1 MKKKIHWLVA
11 SRSSKKVITWHG
23 KRKIIRL
30 ISKEVTETSF
40 RGGGGGIP
48 GAFEKAFGFNS
59 LMQKDLEL
67 NTEEDNLHEGS
78 VKVCFSKEDKSRMRA
93 PW

>member
-1 MKKKIHWLVA
+1 M
-11 SRSSKKVITWHG
+11 
-23 KRKIIRL
+23 
-30 ISKEVTETSF
+30 
-40 RGGGGGIP
+40 GGGAIP